1 MATITPLTY
10 YSVACHSPT
19 IHTLGNSG
27 FRGAVHAAL
36 APITTKMIDVLAY
49 EGIDVRQQVC
59 AAEPRD

>member
-1 MATITPLTY
+1 MISPLTFS
-10 YSVACHSPT
+10 SVSCHSPT